1 MLFGDKTLSPKP
13 SAFDRI
19 NVRRLFIFM
28 EKVIGEAARGV
39 LFQFNTDFTRSQ
51 FQSSTEGFLQG
62 IQAGQGLTD
71 FQVVCDDTNNTADV
85 IDSNKFV
92 ADIFVKPTK
101 SINFIR
107 LSFVAVRSG
116 VSFDEAIG
124 NV

>member
-1 MLFGDKTLSPKP
+1 
-13 SAFDRI
+13 
-19 NVRRLFIFM
+19 M
-28 EKVIGEAARGV
+28 EKVIGESARGV

-51 FQSSTEGFLQG
+51 FQSATEGFLSG
-62 IQAGQGLTD
+62 IQAGQGLTE
-71 FQVVCDDTNNTADV
+71 FLVVCDESNNTADI

-116 VSFDEAIG
+116 VSFEEAVG
-124 NV
+124 AV